1 MVLQHEP
8 LRVSVLLLLPGGAA
22 TELRVPDLERPDCVV
37 GENVFPQLRDLDG
50 AVVLCVPVS
59 GPILITLLLEGKST
73 PDETVE

>member
-8 LRVSVLLLLPGGAA
+8 LRVSPLLLLPGGAA
-22 TELRVPDLERPDCVV
+22 PEPRVTDLERSDRVV
-37 GENVFPQLRDLDG
+37 GEDVFPQLRDLDG

-73 PDETVE
+73 PDEIVE